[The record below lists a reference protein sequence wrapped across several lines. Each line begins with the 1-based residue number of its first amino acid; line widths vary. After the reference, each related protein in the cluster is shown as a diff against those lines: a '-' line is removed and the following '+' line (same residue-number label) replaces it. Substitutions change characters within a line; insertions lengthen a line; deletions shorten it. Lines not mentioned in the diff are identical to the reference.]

1 MTSPLSPKKMQG
13 AWVRRANIIGAPLKA
28 VISFQPEFL
37 MDRARKLCHLDDFG
51 GDDFQEPFRILA
63 RSYDRHAHLHFT
75 GRVVARRHL
84 VRCLI
89 NRLKI
94 TEYWRRNP
102 GTENVALPDPVVITG
117 LPRTGSTFLHK
128 TLAQDRRIRT
138 LPLWEMSSPVPPG
151 WGDASVP
158 DTRLARWRRG
168 MQSYWK
174 VMLSPAGRDA
184 LKSIHGIEA
193 DDPAE
198 CWHLLQYSF
207 RCGSFGWFAAG
218 DEYNLWL
225 YQQDLTDAYRYYRKL
240 LQILT
245 ASAPAERLVVKY
257 PGHLLCLDELIRVF
271 PNARILWLHRDPV
284 DVVPSICSLS
294 MIARMQRTN
303 GFTPVKL
310 GQEWLEGLTWTFGK
324 GMAARLRHRPE
335 QFLDVYY
342 HDLTRNPAGAV
353 RRIYDFLGWQADPDW
368 DDNLRSYLA
377 RDRESRQG
385 LRHRYSP
392 EDFGLTADMIRAA
405 FREYTERFPGLIDD
419 TERAPQA
426 SGG

>member
-1 MTSPLSPKKMQG
+1 
-13 AWVRRANIIGAPLKA
+13 
-28 VISFQPEFL
+28 
-37 MDRARKLCHLDDFG
+37 LDDFG

-63 RSYDRHAHLHFT
+63 RSYDRHAQLHFT
-75 GRVVARRHL
+75 GRVLVRRHL
-84 VRCLI
+84 VRCLM

-102 GTENVALPDPVVITG
+102 GTENVAVPDPVVITG
-117 LPRTGSTFLHK
+117 FPRTGSTFLHK

-138 LPLWEMSSPVPPG
+138 LRLWEMLSPVPPG

-158 DTRLARWRRG
+158 DTRLARLRRG
-168 MQSYWK
+168 IESHRK
-174 VMLSPAGRDA
+174 VILSPAGRDA
-184 LKSIHGIEA
+184 LKSMHWMEA
-193 DDPAE
+193 DHPAE
-198 CWHLLQYSF
+198 CWQLLQYSF
-207 RCGSFGWFAAG
+207 RCGSFGWNAAG
-218 DEYNLWL
+218 DDYNLWL
-225 YQQDLTDAYRYYRKL
+225 CQQDLTDSYRYYRKL

-257 PGHLLCLDELIRVF
+257 PGHLGCLDELIRVF

-284 DVVPSICSLS
+284 DVIPSICSLS
-294 MIARMQRTN
+294 KVIRLQRTN
-303 GFTPVKL
+303 DFNPVKL
-310 GQEWLEGLTWTFGK
+310 GQRSLEWLTWTFGK

-342 HDLTRNPAGAV
+342 RDLTRNPVGAV
-353 RRIYDFLGWQADPDW
+353 RRIYDFLGWQANPDW
-368 DDNLRSYLA
+368 EDTLRSYLA

-392 EDFGLTADMIRAA
+392 EDFGLNADIIQAA

-419 TERAPQA
+419 RERASQA
-426 SGG
+426 SGR